1 MNHVLTKVGG
11 AAKRLVFRSTRG
23 CHHETFSRHM
33 WATLVVLVGVCS
45 LLFANPAIAQESGQA
60 EQLRAV
66 EVEPPARTRR
76 DVATRAGETTGGFGY
91 DQPTPSGLPFSDFSL
106 TSSEVVSY
114 GGRPQNIATVP
125 SAISVFDN
133 KGIQSLGKDGLSQ
146 MVSGQPGVW
155 SSGFA
160 GNPFDAPI
168 VIRGFSNESVNRV
181 AVLLDGV
188 NLSLPRQE
196 VNSNFVFP
204 EATERVEVSRGDAVI
219 PFGDKAI
226 GGAVNV
232 VVKKPRQYPGMFF
245 GAEGGSW
252 GTNREWVSANLV
264 RDSIAAGLFI
274 GRYSQEGWRIH
285 YGLNSWDEPVT
296 RPGPWSLYN
305 VQGSI
310 NWRIIPSLTFDISHL
325 ISDQRLGNYSSITE
339 DRWERRD
346 IRDVGFDVY
355 DYRPFDD
362 FPEERWDNVTIA
374 KLHYEGGI
382 LGTLDITAAWRR
394 YDRRIGTLLSQTIA
408 SDQRWTDSQ
417 LSLRYYR
424 TDRWG
429 FLRND
434 LTLGNDQSDGRF
446 VREARTY
453 VAGYPP
459 SLDHSAAQR
468 GGLLRLSYSLMNQ
481 TRLWDRLILGLGYRI
496 ENYDLKELYTQ
507 NSTYAPV
514 RARIDMKK
522 SASQYSFG
530 FVYDRELGSSL
541 YYRHARTYRFP
552 NFDDMI
558 NLAYPFFFAHPD
570 PIWLLQ
576 PEEGTL
582 EEVGIRHWFTSN
594 IYAGLTYYELDMDNE
609 IYFGPDPALAG
620 LYSRNLNVPLI
631 SHSGI
636 ELEMMAR
643 ITPRWTARGNYT
655 RQKVIFRSNWQPFD
669 ALRRTTEDKWLT
681 INPAEMANLS
691 LEYKNAEWGFSMLW
705 SLHYLG
711 SRYMIN
717 DIFNEYTPLA
727 PAAWGDVALSQ
738 KIFDNAATVYFG
750 INNLTDLQYAV
761 QGSLATVYPPPFYS
775 PTQVPTWWPDAGR
788 TIYCG
793 LKTSTD
799 FHQMRLPTE
808 ADLRRMYS
816 RLYGAVNRGVDA
828 FSGKGSRLQSWIPF
842 NR

>member
-1 MNHVLTKVGG
+1 MRRFG
-11 AAKRLVFRSTRG
+11 FSRST
-23 CHHETFSRHM
+23 CVFL
-33 WATLVVLVGVCS
+33 AVFVGSCS
-45 LLFANPAIAQESGQA
+45 LCMDAGLTIAQESGQP
-60 EQLRAV
+60 EQLRPV

-76 DVATRAGETTGGFGY
+76 DVSATAGATTAGFGY

-114 GGRPQNIATVP
+114 GGRPQNIATVT
-125 SAISVFDN
+125 SAIGVFDN
-133 KGIQSLGKDGLSQ
+133 KGIQSLGKEGLSQ
-146 MVSGQPGVW
+146 MVNNQPGVW

-196 VNSNFVFP
+196 VNSNLVFP
-204 EATERVEVSRGDAVI
+204 ELTERVEVSRGDAVI

-232 VVKKPRQYPGMFF
+232 IMKKPRQYPGMFF
-245 GAEGGSW
+245 GAEAGSW

-264 RDSIAAGLFI
+264 RDTVAAGLFI

-285 YGLNSWDEPVT
+285 YGLNAWEEPIT
-296 RPGPWSLYN
+296 RTGPWALYN
-305 VQGSI
+305 VQGSV

-325 ISDQRLGNYSSITE
+325 ISDQRLGNYAAITRE
-339 DRWERRD
+339 KWERRD
-346 IRDVGFDVY
+346 IRDIGYDVY

-374 KLHYEGGI
+374 KLHYEGGV
-382 LGTLDITAAWRR
+382 LGTLDVIGATRR
-394 YDRRIGTLLSQTIA
+394 YDRSVRNLLSQTIA
-408 SDQRWTDSQ
+408 SDQRWTDTQ
-417 LSLRYYR
+417 LLLRYYR
-424 TDRWG
+424 TDQWG
-429 FLRND
+429 FIRND

-446 VREARTY
+446 NRESRTY

-459 SLDHSAAQR
+459 SLDHSSAQR
-468 GGLLRLSYSLMNQ
+468 GGLLRLSYNLVNQ

-496 ENYDLKELYTQ
+496 EHYDLKQLYAQ

-530 FVYDRELGSSL
+530 FVYDRELGSSA

-558 NLAYPFFFAHPD
+558 NLAYPFVFAHPD
-570 PIWLLQ
+570 PIWMLG

-582 EEVGIRHWFTSN
+582 EEVGIRHWFTQN

-609 IYFGPDPALAG
+609 IYYGPDPAYAG

-631 SHSGI
+631 SHSGV
-636 ELEMMAR
+636 ELEGLAR
-643 ITPRWTARGNYT
+643 ITPRWTVKGNYT
-655 RQKVIFRSNWQPFD
+655 LQKVIFRANWQPFD

-681 INPAEMANLS
+681 VNPMQMANLS
-691 LEYKNAEWGFSMLW
+691 LEYNNKEWGFSMLW
-705 SLHYLG
+705 SYHYLG
-711 SRYMIN
+711 SRYMVN
-717 DIFNEYTPLA
+717 DIFNEYAPLA
-727 PAAWGDVALSQ
+727 AAHWGDVAVSQ
-738 KIFDNAATVYFG
+738 TIFDNAATVYFG

-775 PTQVPTWWPDAGR
+775 PTQVPLWWPDAGR
-788 TIYCG
+788 TIYFG
-793 LKTSTD
+793 LKTNTD

-816 RLYGAVNRGVDA
+816 RLYGAVNRGGDT
-828 FSGKGSRLQSWIPF
+828 FSGIGSRLQSLLPA